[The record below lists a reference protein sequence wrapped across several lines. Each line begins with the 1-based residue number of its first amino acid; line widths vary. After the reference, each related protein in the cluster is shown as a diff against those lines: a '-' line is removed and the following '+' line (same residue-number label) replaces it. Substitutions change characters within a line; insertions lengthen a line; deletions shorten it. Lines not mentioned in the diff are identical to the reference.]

1 MATLGGYPICDSQL
15 YHSGRRLVSNAS
27 VCNPTKVT
35 PNATYSWGV
44 TSSTTDPS
52 VTPVVHLLIVS
63 PWIPQ
68 VCTVAVLF
76 LCMPVSIYRQ

>member
-1 MATLGGYPICDSQL
+1 MATLGNYQSVT
-15 YHSGRRLVSNAS
+15 VSS
-27 VCNPTKVT
+27 ITVDEGSFQMLPCNPTKVT

-52 VTPVVHLLIVS
+52 VTPVVHLMIVS
-63 PWIPQ
+63 LWIPQ

-76 LCMPVSIYRQ
+76 LCMCFYL